1 MPGEGVLGEVP
12 GGSDA
17 ALEDIEMQLLLEGIY
32 DHYGFDFREY
42 APSSLKRRLRKRV
55 QAEKLQT
62 LSGLQEKVLH
72 DPACME
78 RLLRVLS
85 VNVTAMFR
93 DPGFYA
99 AFRAAVVPLLR
110 TYPVI
115 RIWIAGCST
124 GEEAYSVAIVLEEE
138 GLYERTR
145 IYATDINEVVLERAK
160 AGALSLKDM
169 PVYTDSYLRAGGTR
183 ELSNYFA
190 EAGGKLRISPSL
202 SENIVFAQHN
212 LVSDGPFNEFNVIMC
227 RNVLIYFV
235 RTLQERVHQL
245 FYASLNS
252 FGVLALGQKESL
264 RFTPYEACYQELDAR
279 QKLYRRTA

>member
-1 MPGEGVLGEVP
+1 MFAEVP
-12 GGSDA
+12 GGTDA

-32 DHYGFDFREY
+32 GHYGFDFRQY
-42 APSSLKRRLRKRV
+42 APSSLKRQLRKRV
-55 QAEKLQT
+55 QAEKLES

-99 AFRAAVVPLLR
+99 AFRAMVVPLLR

-145 IYATDINEVVLERAK
+145 IYATDINEVVLERART
-160 AGALSLKDM
+160 GALALKDM
-169 PVYTDSYLRAGGTR
+169 PAYTDNYLRAGGTR
-183 ELSNYFA
+183 ELSSYFA

-202 SENIVFAQHN
+202 SENILFAQHN
-212 LVSDGPFNEFNVIMC
+212 LVSDGPFNEFNAILC
-227 RNVLIYFV
+227 RNVLIYFG
-235 RTLQERVHQL
+235 RTLQERVHEL
-245 FYASLNS
+245 FYNSLNS

-264 RFTPYEACYQELDAR
+264 RFTPHEARYQDLDAR